1 MARTTTKTA
10 ATTAAPATAA
20 KPARKAAAVKPA
32 AKPSAAKPDKP
43 AAKAKP
49 APAAKPTLAPKP
61 APKTKPAPKA
71 KTAPAA
77 KKAPAR
83 KAPRARKPIAP
94 DRLEALVKA
103 AVQSL
108 EDDKADNI
116 VVLDVTGRASYADRL
131 IVASGQ
137 VERQLQAMASHV
149 EDALAKEGLKLK
161 RDDMQASPEWVLID
175 AGDLIVHLF
184 LPDTRATF
192 NLEKLW
198 SGAAPQDAADP
209 I

>member
-1 MARTTTKTA
+1 M
-10 ATTAAPATAA
+10 
-20 KPARKAAAVKPA
+20 
-32 AKPSAAKPDKP
+32 
-43 AAKAKP
+43 
-49 APAAKPTLAPKP
+49 
-61 APKTKPAPKA
+61 
-71 KTAPAA
+71 
-77 KKAPAR
+77 
-83 KAPRARKPIAP
+83 
-94 DRLEALVKA
+94 
-103 AVQSL
+103 
-108 EDDKADNI
+108 
-116 VVLDVTGRASYADRL
+116 VLDVTGRASYADRL

-161 RDDMQASPEWVLID
+161 RNDMQASPEWVLID

-184 LPDTRATF
+184 LPDTRATL